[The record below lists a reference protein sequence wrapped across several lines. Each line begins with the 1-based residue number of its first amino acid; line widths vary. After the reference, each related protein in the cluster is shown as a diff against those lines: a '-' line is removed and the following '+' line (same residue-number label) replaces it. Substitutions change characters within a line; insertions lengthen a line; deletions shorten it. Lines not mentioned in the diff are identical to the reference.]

1 MPFWWPIPL
10 ACAFLLAAWLT
21 PVVRLIAIRV
31 DAVDRPDGG
40 RKLHDAPTPLFGG
53 LAIVL
58 AFLAVTIGVLF
69 SSNALTSGE
78 ITSMHYAGFFVGLL
92 ILTVFGVL
100 DDRFTLHAK
109 FAIGAFLC
117 ASLAAVTGGI
127 DVVKMTN
134 PFGGYVA
141 LVPWM
146 ASAVAFV
153 WIFVMTMTTKLLDGI
168 DGLASSVSL
177 IASLMIAAL
186 ALTPKYFQSDV
197 ALLALIFSAA
207 IFGFLLWN
215 WAPAK
220 IFLGESGST
229 TLGFVVGVL
238 SVIAGS
244 KMATALLVF
253 GIPAI
258 DVGMVAFRRM
268 RAGKNPFTTAD
279 RRHAHFM
286 LRDVGLSARSVTIV
300 YVIAV
305 GLFGASTLLFSSWQ
319 KVVALGIL
327 TIFAGI
333 AIHLLAKRTEKP
345 EK

>member
-1 MPFWWPIPL
+1 MPLWWPVPL
-10 ACAFLLAAWLT
+10 TCAFLLAAWLT
-21 PVVRLIAIRV
+21 PVVRLVALRV
-31 DAVDRPDGG
+31 GAVDTPDGG
-40 RKLHDAPTPLFGG
+40 RKLHDVPTPLFGG

-58 AFLAVTIGVLF
+58 AFSIVTIGVLF

-78 ITSMHYAGFFVGLL
+78 ITPMHYVGFFVGLA
-92 ILTVFGVL
+92 ILVAMGVW
-100 DDRFTLHAK
+100 DDRRNLSPK
-109 FAIGAFLC
+109 FALTAFFL
-117 ASLAAVTGGI
+117 ASLAAVMGGI
-127 DVVKMTN
+127 DVEKMTN
-134 PFGGYVA
+134 PLGGYIV
-141 LVPWM
+141 LIPWM
-146 ASAVAFV
+146 ASVLAFV

-186 ALTPKYFQSDV
+186 ALTPTYFQSDV

-215 WAPAK
+215 WAPAQ

-229 TLGFVVGVL
+229 TLGFIVGVL

-258 DVGMVAFRRM
+258 DVAMVALRRV

-319 KVVALGIL
+319 KVIALGIL

-333 AIHLLAKRTEKP
+333 AIHLLAKRTESPQK
-345 EK
+345 